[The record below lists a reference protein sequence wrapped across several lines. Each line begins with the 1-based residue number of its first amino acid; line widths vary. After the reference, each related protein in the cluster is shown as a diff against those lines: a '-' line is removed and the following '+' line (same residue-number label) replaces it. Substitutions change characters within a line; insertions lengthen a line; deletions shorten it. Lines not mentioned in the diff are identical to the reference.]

1 MLTILCIYT
10 YRGYRE
16 KYLFRSL
23 TKHKEAIMKVLTEK
37 DSCGIKEDNDKKVKT
52 SPERERHDS
61 VDSEPMLTI
70 DDSGANNDHE
80 EREITDPTIASELR
94 ILELAEQLEERLF
107 VAFLH
112 SKVTIVC
119 SIQYVCDCKLFIRE
133 LNKVYPW
140 LKD

>member
-1 MLTILCIYT
+1 MYQWEML
-10 YRGYRE
+10 
-16 KYLFRSL
+16 
-23 TKHKEAIMKVLTEK
+23 KVHQLRK
-37 DSCGIKEDNDKKVKT
+37 
-52 SPERERHDS
+52 RLDS
-61 VDSEPMLTI
+61 VDSELMLTI

-119 SIQYVCDCKLFIRE
+119 SIHYVCDCKLFIKE
-133 LNKVYPW
+133 LNKVYLW
-140 LKD
+140 LEG

>member
-1 MLTILCIYT
+1 MN
-10 YRGYRE
+10 
-16 KYLFRSL
+16 LF
-23 TKHKEAIMKVLTEK
+23 TEK
-37 DSCGIKEDNDKKVKT
+37 DSCSIKEDDDKKIET
-52 SPERERHDS
+52 SPEKERHDS

-70 DDSGANNDHE
+70 DDSGTNNGHE

-119 SIQYVCDCKLFIRE
+119 SIQYVCDCKLF
-133 LNKVYPW
+133 Y
-140 LKD
+140 

>member
-1 MLTILCIYT
+1 MGDVEGTSAEET
-10 YRGYRE
+10 SQFRG
-16 KYLFRSL
+16 FR
-23 TKHKEAIMKVLTEK
+23 A
-37 DSCGIKEDNDKKVKT
+37 D
-52 SPERERHDS
+52 
-61 VDSEPMLTI
+61 TI

-133 LNKVYPW
+133 LNKVYLW